1 MQQTSLD
8 IRSFS
13 IETRYMS
20 RLIIVLLRF
29 SIAGAILFGLFGA
42 AVVIPTTAADEV
54 DGFPPYEPLQVPYT
68 TAAVLALLSVLGALM
83 ATWALLSMVD
93 RDAIFTPRAFVWV
106 NVIIGC
112 IAFATL
118 ISAAVSVHLLVA
130 EIPTPDDGMELLSAL
145 LATGA
150 CTALGGVFVLLMLVM
165 RQLLHKAVELNSE
178 MAAVV

>member
-1 MQQTSLD
+1 MPR
-8 IRSFS
+8 IAV
-13 IETRYMS
+13 
-20 RLIIVLLRF
+20 VLLRLA
-29 SIAGAILFGLFGA
+29 IAAAIPVGLFGA

-54 DGFPPYEPLQVPYT
+54 DGFPPYQPLQVPYT
-68 TAAVLALLSVLGALM
+68 TAAVLALLSVLGALL
-83 ATWALLSMVD
+83 ATSALLSMVE

-118 ISAAVSVHLLVA
+118 ISAGVSVHLFVA

-145 LATGA
+145 LATSA
-150 CTALGGVFVLLMLVM
+150 CTGLGAAFVLLMLVM
-165 RQLLHKAVELNSE
+165 RQLLHKAVELHSE